1 MYNLKGFYEYL
12 PLVNNSP
19 DQVAVL
25 GEISGNSLTYAKDK
39 TVHIGPSQPNTTF
52 IAFHSVRDDIRT
64 DVPVNYVDTVVK
76 LGEYI
81 YNQSVAGVI
90 TNNTAQLRQMVMA
103 EFNGIITS
111 FTSGRMLNNGSLW
124 MPEWIEFGIND
135 TEQNRI
141 NIWLADESFQAQ
153 YDEYI
158 IEIIHP
164 VLPYDDFFKDPLVV
178 KEILANYNIVEK
190 LEQVQA
196 RREQYPYTYQQALQF
211 DYVNP
216 RDPTMRFPATWIAII
231 YGEAGNN
238 PDLIKDKIVSDLLS
252 DTTHPRSDWEAILP
266 DLFMTTEFIF
276 TPLWN
281 QYSVPNS
288 DFRAGLYS
296 PIFDPR
302 KRQALF
308 RATANGPAY
317 TPVYVDNNYEESV
330 NIYKSLAFGVIGNPQ
345 NRNGINKFSLQF
357 KDYIVTE
364 TNSADAQRISP
375 LTLEW
380 MMIFSRLIVAAETMT
395 AYTSV
400 PKGVARMNRNGVI
413 YASAFF
419 KNVNYLVVS
428 KGSVEA
434 IG

>member
-1 MYNLKGFYEYL
+1 MYILKGFYEYL
-12 PLVNNSP
+12 PLVNNNP
-19 DQVAVL
+19 DQVALL

-52 IAFHSVRDDIRT
+52 IAFHSVRDDNRAEVGAGYA
-64 DVPVNYVDTVVK
+64 DVIVK

-81 YNQSVAGVI
+81 YNQSVNGTI
-90 TNNTAQLRQMVMA
+90 TNNPAALRQMVLA
-103 EFNGIITS
+103 EFNGLVLTFS
-111 FTSGRMLNNGSLW
+111 SGRMLNNGTLW
-124 MPEWIEFGIND
+124 MPEWIEFSVLGA
-135 TEQNRI
+135 EQNRI
-141 NIWLADESFQAQ
+141 NIWIADASFQAQ

-164 VLPYDDFFKDPLVV
+164 VLPYDDFFKDPLIV
-178 KEILANYNIVEK
+178 KELLANYNIVEK

-196 RREQYPYTYQQALQF
+196 RRDQYPYTYQQALQF

-238 PDLIKDKIVSDLLS
+238 PDLIKDQIVKDLLS
-252 DTTHPRSDWEAILP
+252 DTTHPRTDWEAILP

-288 DFRAGLYS
+288 DFRTGLYS

-330 NIYKSLAFGVIGNPQ
+330 NIYKSVAFGVIGNPQ
-345 NRNGINKFSLQF
+345 NRGGINKFSLQF
-357 KDYIVTE
+357 KDYIVVE
-364 TNSADAQRISP
+364 TDSADAQRISP

-380 MMIFSRLIVAAETMT
+380 MMIFSRLLVAAETMT
-395 AYTSV
+395 SYTSV
-400 PKGVARMNRNGVI
+400 PKGVARMTRNGVI
-413 YASAFF
+413 YASAFY
-419 KNVNYLVVS
+419 KNVNYLVVT